1 MARNS
6 GKVFELPDGKIGIA
20 YNKEQVHDEKLILRV
35 FTSDF
40 EPIMSEMLPNKQK
53 TVFKLPSELKLI
65 GFVD

>member
-6 GKVFELPDGKIGIA
+6 GQVFKLPDGNIGIA
-20 YNKEQVHDEKLILRV
+20 YIKEQVHDEKLVLRV
-35 FTSDF
+35 FTSEY
-40 EPIMSEMLPNKQK
+40 EPIMSAMLPNKQK